1 MKKTFLI
8 IAWLLSGAALHAQ
21 VEYVNPFIGT
31 TIKLFHL
38 VGDVDDPAAFCLK
51 LANES
56 VKSFNLRR
64 C

>member
-31 TIKLFHL
+31 TNFGACNPGAVTPNGQIGRAH
-38 VGDVDDPAAFCLK
+38 V
-51 LANES
+51 
-56 VKSFNLRR
+56 
-64 C
+64 